1 MNRPEWAPESVDL
14 SKPSIARAYDYWL
27 GGAHNFAVDREFS
40 RKLFE
45 AVPDTRLMA
54 RANRAFLH
62 RAVRF
67 LVGAGIRQFLDIG
80 SGIPTVGNVHEIAQ
94 QAAPEAR
101 VVYVDIDPVAV
112 AHSELIL
119 AGNERAAAVRED
131 VRDPEKVL
139 AHPRARELL
148 DFGQPVGL
156 LLVAVLHYV
165 PDQDDPYAVV
175 ARLRRAL
182 CPGSYVVIAHPTADS
197 RPGDA
202 RRAVRMTE
210 QTATTARPRPRAE
223 VERLF
228 AGLELVE
235 PGLVWAPL
243 WRPDRPGDDVE
254 EPERSVNYVGV
265 GRVG

>member
-1 MNRPEWAPESVDL
+1 MQRPEWAPESVDL

-40 RKLFE
+40 QRLFQ

-54 RANRAFLH
+54 RANRSFLH

-67 LVGAGIRQFLDIG
+67 MIEAGVRQFLDVG

-94 QAAPEAR
+94 RLAPESR

-112 AHSELIL
+112 AHSQLIL
-119 AGNERAAAVRED
+119 ADND
-131 VRDPEKVL
+131 L
-139 AHPRARELL
+139 ATAIQMDARRPAEILDHPQTRELL
-148 DFGQPVGL
+148 DFDQPVGL

-165 PDQDDPYAVV
+165 PDEDDPHAIV
-175 ARLRRAL
+175 ARLRRDL
-182 CPGSYVVIAHPTADS
+182 SPGSYVAIAHPTADS
-197 RPGDA
+197 RPADA
-202 RRAVRMTE
+202 RTAVRMTG
-210 QTATTARPRPRAE
+210 QTATPARPRPRAE

-228 AGLELVE
+228 DGLELVE

-243 WRPDRPGDDVE
+243 WRPEPDDEVS

-265 GRVG
+265 GRVP